1 MTDPSATFHAATA
14 GRRPNGTYR
23 ALNRAVGRA
32 IARYDLIRHGDRIL
46 VGLSGGMDSQT
57 LLWSLDERRARA
69 PVRYE
74 LHPVFIDPGFPG
86 SFAPELREHCLR
98 LGYDLQVEATDYG
111 VRGHSAENRENPC
124 FLCARLRRKRLFE
137 IAAARGCNR
146 LALGHNKDDLIET
159 LFLNMCYAAEISTMR
174 PVQPLFGGALTII
187 RPLALADEDLI
198 RRFARQRGFP
208 VFENPC
214 PSAAISK
221 RREIKNLLQAL
232 YRGNRKIKGNIFRSL
247 HCVKPDYL
255 LKPGP

>member
-1 MTDPSATFHAATA
+1 MTDRSATSLPA
-14 GRRPNGTYR
+14 GGGHRPNGTCR
-23 ALNRAVGRA
+23 ALNRAVGQA
-32 IARYDLIRHGDRIL
+32 IARYNMIHHGDRIL

-69 PVRYE
+69 PVGYE
-74 LHPVFIDPGFPG
+74 LYPVFIDPGFPG
-86 SFAPELREHCLR
+86 SFAPELSDHCRR
-98 LGYDLQVEATDYG
+98 LGYALQVEATDFAL
-111 VRGHSAENRENPC
+111 RGHSAENRENPC

-159 LFLNMCYAAEISTMR
+159 LFLNMCYAGEISTMR
-174 PVQPLFGGALTII
+174 PVQPLFGGTLAII
-187 RPLALADEDLI
+187 RPLALADEELI

-208 VFENPC
+208 AFVNPC
-214 PSAAISK
+214 PSATTSR
-221 RREIKNLLQAL
+221 RREIKILLQTL
-232 YRGNRKIKGNIFRSL
+232 YRSNRKIKGNIFRSL